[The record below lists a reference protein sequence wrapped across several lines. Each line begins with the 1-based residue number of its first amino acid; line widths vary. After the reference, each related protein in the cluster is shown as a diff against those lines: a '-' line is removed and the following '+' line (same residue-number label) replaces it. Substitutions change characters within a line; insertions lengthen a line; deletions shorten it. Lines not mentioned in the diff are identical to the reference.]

1 MRHVRTLLAVLLAAL
16 VAGEWLVHPHAAFGF
31 AGWPGFTAVLAFA
44 ACVVLLAAAR
54 LLARLLKR
62 LDPYGVRPR
71 RERSDD

>member
-1 MRHVRTLLAVLLAAL
+1 MRQARTLLLVLLAAL

-31 AGWPGFTAVLAFA
+31 AGWPGFTAVLAFV
-44 ACVVLLAAAR
+44 ACLLLLGIAR
-54 LLARLLKR
+54 SLARLLRR